1 MNKLNIKRFSTYIII
16 NLFVLIVP
24 VPAQSQKVINEINI
38 PHLKEQG
45 NTVQLIVNGKPF
57 LMLAG
62 ETGNSS
68 ASDLNYMN
76 KIWPKIVKMHLN
88 TLVVPVYW
96 ELIEPKEGKFDFT
109 LVDSIITAARK
120 YNIKLVF
127 LWFGTWK
134 NSMSCYVPL
143 WIKAD
148 EERFPRTRGKSDST
162 SVEGNYSADGKAEE
176 ILTPFNTTNRNTDAN
191 AFSNLMEH
199 IREIDE
205 KEQTVVLVQ
214 VENEIGMIPDARDYC
229 KSANEAFS
237 ADVPEEFINYLSVK
251 KSKLNPFLYDLWEKN
266 GFKTKGSWEEI
277 FGKSLN
283 TDEIFM
289 AWNYAKY
296 ANYVA
301 EAGKKEYP
309 LPMYVNAALIRP
321 GYKPGQYPSGGPLPH
336 LMDIWK
342 AAAPDIDFL
351 TPDIYFQNFAEWVA
365 KFDIP
370 VSNPGEMFNQFFI
383 PEAGNNQSIANAY
396 YAFAQHNVMGY
407 SPFSIESLPDPSD
420 NQVSK
425 GYDVLAQLTPL
436 ILSNQ
441 GKGTMAGVI
450 LDSAGQKAEI
460 KLGDYIF
467 VVNHEYS
474 WSYAPKTEGENPR
487 YGGMIIMV
495 SPDEYYVA
503 GRGMVITFRSA
514 SNDDKIVG
522 IGSDDEGKFVD
533 LAAGQAGGKWI
544 PGLRLNGDQT
554 HQGRHIDLPGNTFSI
569 QKVRLYKYK

>member
-1 MNKLNIKRFSTYIII
+1 MALKPEIKMNKLL
-16 NLFVLIVP
+16 LFFLLLTAFLS
-24 VPAQSQKVINEINI
+24 AQSPRQIGKNDI
-38 PHLKEQG
+38 PHLEKQG
-45 NTVQLIVNGKPF
+45 NTVQLIVNGKLF

-68 ASDLNYMN
+68 ASDLNYMD
-76 KIWPKIVKMHLN
+76 KIWPKLVKMHLN

-96 ELIEPKEGKFDFT
+96 ELLEPEEGVFDFT
-109 LVDSIITAARK
+109 LVDSIITAARIH
-120 YNIKLVF
+120 NIKLVF

-143 WIKAD
+143 WIKTD
-148 EERFPRTRGKSDST
+148 EKRFPRTRERS
-162 SVEGNYSADGKAEE
+162 GKAEE
-176 ILTPFNTTNRNTDAN
+176 ILTPFDTTNRNTDAN
-191 AFSNLMEH
+191 AFSNLMKH
-199 IREIDE
+199 IRNFDE

-229 KSANEAFS
+229 KSANEAFD
-237 ADVPEEFINYLSVK
+237 ADVPKEFIDYLSSNK
-251 KSKLNPFLYDLWEKN
+251 EKLNPFLYDLWEKH
-266 GFKTKGSWEEI
+266 GFKTKGSWEKI

-351 TPDIYFQNFAEWVA
+351 APDIYFRNFAEWVA

-370 VSNPGEMFNQFFI
+370 VGEPGEMYNQFFI
-383 PEAGNNQSIANAY
+383 PEAGNNQSVVNAY

-407 SPFSIESLPDPSD
+407 SPFSIESHSDPSD
-420 NQVSK
+420 NQVSR

-450 LDSAGQKAEI
+450 LDSASQKAEI

-467 VVNHEYS
+467 IVHHEYS
-474 WSYAPKTEGENPR
+474 WPYAPKTEGENPR

-514 SNDDKIVG
+514 SNDGKIIG
-522 IGSDDEGKFVD
+522 IGNNAEGKFVN
-533 LAAGQAGGKWI
+533 GKWI

>member
-1 MNKLNIKRFSTYIII
+1 MALKPEIKMNKLL
-16 NLFVLIVP
+16 LFFLLLTAFLS
-24 VPAQSQKVINEINI
+24 AQSPRQIGKNDI
-38 PHLKEQG
+38 PHLEKQG
-45 NTVQLIVNGKPF
+45 NTVQLIVNGKLF

-68 ASDLNYMN
+68 ASDLNYMD
-76 KIWPKIVKMHLN
+76 KIWPKLVKMHLN

-96 ELIEPKEGKFDFT
+96 ELLEPEEGVFDFT
-109 LVDSIITAARK
+109 LVDSIITAARIH
-120 YNIKLVF
+120 NIKLVF

-143 WIKAD
+143 WIKTD
-148 EERFPRTRGKSDST
+148 EKRFPRTRERS
-162 SVEGNYSADGKAEE
+162 GKAEE
-176 ILTPFNTTNRNTDAN
+176 ILTPFDTTNRNTDAN
-191 AFSNLMEH
+191 AFSNLMKH
-199 IREIDE
+199 IRNFDE

-229 KSANEAFS
+229 KSANEVFD
-237 ADVPEEFINYLSVK
+237 ADVPKEFIDYLSRNK
-251 KSKLNPFLYDLWEKN
+251 KKLNPFLYDLWEKK

-296 ANYVA
+296 VNYVA

-309 LPMYVNAALIRP
+309 LPMYVNVALIRP

-336 LMDIWK
+336 LIDIWK

-351 TPDIYFQNFAEWVA
+351 APDIYFRNFAEWVA

-370 VSNPGEMFNQFFI
+370 VGKTGEMYNQFFI
-383 PEAGNNQSIANAY
+383 PEAGNNQSVVNAY

-407 SPFSIESLPDPSD
+407 SLFSIESLPNPSD
-420 NQVSK
+420 NQVSR

-441 GKGTMAGVI
+441 GRGTMAGVI
-450 LDSAGQKAEI
+450 LDSANQKAEI

-467 VVNHEYS
+467 IVHHEYS
-474 WSYAPKTEGENPR
+474 WPYAPKTEGENPR

-514 SNDDKIVG
+514 SNDGKIVG

-533 LAAGQAGGKWI
+533 GRWI

>member
-1 MNKLNIKRFSTYIII
+1 MKKLLWFFLLLSISITAQPIKQTVR
-16 NLFVLIVP
+16 
-24 VPAQSQKVINEINI
+24 KDI
-38 PHLKEQG
+38 PHLERQG
-45 NTVQLIVNGKPF
+45 KTIQLYVKGKPF

-68 ASDLNYMN
+68 ASDLHYMN
-76 KIWPKIVKMHLN
+76 KIWQKIVKMHLN

-96 ELIEPKEGKFDFT
+96 ELVEPEEGEFNFT
-109 LVDSIITAARK
+109 LVDSIITSARQ
-120 YNIKLVF
+120 YNLKLVF

-143 WIKAD
+143 WIKTN
-148 EERFPRTRGKSDST
+148 EEKFPRAREKNGR
-162 SVEGNYSADGKAEE
+162 AEE
-176 ILTPFNTTNRNTDAN
+176 ILTAFDSTNRNNDAY
-191 AFSNLMEH
+191 AFSKLMKH
-199 IREIDE
+199 IRDFDE
-205 KEQTVVLVQ
+205 EEQTVVLVQ

-229 KSANEAFS
+229 QSANEAFN
-237 ADVPEEFINYLSVK
+237 ADVPKEFINYLSEN

-266 GFKTKGSWEEI
+266 GFKTKGSWEEL
-277 FGKSLN
+277 FGKSLS

-289 AWNYAKY
+289 AWNYAEY

-301 EAGKKEYP
+301 EVGKREYP

-342 AAAPDIDFL
+342 AAAPAIDFL
-351 TPDIYFQNFAEWVA
+351 APDVYFQNFAEWVS
-365 KFDIP
+365 KFDVP
-370 VSNPGEMFNQFFI
+370 VGKPGEMNNQFFI
-383 PEAGNNQSIANAY
+383 PEVGNNQSVVNAY

-425 GYDVLAQLTPL
+425 GYNVLAQLTPL

-441 GKGTMAGVI
+441 GKGTMAGII
-450 LDSAGQKAEI
+450 LDSASQKTEI

-467 VVNHEYS
+467 IVHHEYS
-474 WSYAPKTEGENPR
+474 WPYAPKTEGENPR
-487 YGGMIIMV
+487 SGGMIIMV

-514 SNDDKIVG
+514 VNDDKIVG
-522 IGSDDEGKFVD
+522 IGSIDEGKFVE
-533 LAAGQAGGKWI
+533 GKWS
-544 PGLRLNGDQT
+544 PGLRLNGDQS
-554 HQGRHIDLPGNTFSI
+554 HQGRHMDLPGNTFSI